1 MIKVITVEK
10 RGSRERGRE
19 MILRGLTRKERNL
32 NVSRLIRIEAISIER
47 NLHERNAYLV
57 SLDFI
62 VFV

>member
-1 MIKVITVEK
+1 
-10 RGSRERGRE
+10 